1 MPKLFKKFRSKLTK
15 KSSKKDIFR
24 KNDTQP
30 LIERSMTWTLSDDE
44 NADSSSSPSNDT
56 SKPVTQLFSANI
68 IKENSTQSLTPSGF
82 TFTEDEVRQNE
93 LNHMLQLFRK
103 NREIALSKKANQLLQ
118 KKHAATMKELREKH
132 DIEMT
137 AKNLELSVTKT
148 ELTKAKNEL
157 SIVSSTLIQ
166 TQHQLFEQSNSSW
179 LPW

>member
-1 MPKLFKKFRSKLTK
+1 MPKIFKKFRSKLTK

-56 SKPVTQLFSANI
+56 SKPVTQLFSANK
-68 IKENSTQSLTPSGF
+68 IKAQSLISSGF

-137 AKNLELSVTKT
+137 AKDLELSVTKT

>member
-56 SKPVTQLFSANI
+56 SKPVTQLFSANK
-68 IKENSTQSLTPSGF
+68 IKAQSLISSGF

-137 AKNLELSVTKT
+137 AKDLELSVTKT

>member
-56 SKPVTQLFSANI
+56 SKPVTQLFSANK
-68 IKENSTQSLTPSGF
+68 IKAQSLISSGF

-103 NREIALSKKANQLLQ
+103 NREIVLSKKANQLLQ
-118 KKHAATMKELREKH
+118 KEHAATMKELREKH